1 MKKRNIT
8 LIVLILIF
16 ITATYYVL
24 SRKDSEDQEL
34 KNDVVI
40 ENNLER
46 EEKPK
51 ETKEVVS
58 KANADIA
65 IGNEAPNFT
74 LKNLE
79 DEEISLEDYRGKKV
93 LINFW
98 ATWCVFCD
106 IEMPDIQRLDKE
118 NEDVV
123 VLAVN
128 VMEDKETVKKYIAD
142 GEYEFEVVLDEKG
155 ALSRTYLVGG
165 YPTSYFVDEEG
176 ILIQVVPGMMTYD
189 QMNKIV
195 EEMGNK

>member
-58 KANADIA
+58 KVNADIA

-79 DEEISLEDYRGKKV
+79 GEEISLEDYLYFQFISLKV
-93 LINFW
+93 IFKLLWRRNLIINILIEAINFK
-98 ATWCVFCD
+98 F
-106 IEMPDIQRLDKE
+106 I
-118 NEDVV
+118 
-123 VLAVN
+123 
-128 VMEDKETVKKYIAD
+128 
-142 GEYEFEVVLDEKG
+142 
-155 ALSRTYLVGG
+155 
-165 YPTSYFVDEEG
+165 
-176 ILIQVVPGMMTYD
+176 
-189 QMNKIV
+189 
-195 EEMGNK
+195 